1 MSSSRI
7 QLQVIKKS
15 SDSNTKR
22 IRYLVKTNQMLVKM
36 MDKFCQYIGQP
47 RSNVHFYHNGRQL
60 KECETA
66 NSAHFVPDDTIEAIL
81 LGKKFMQ
88 YHQFAPSILF
98 FMCFYS
104 GYFWLDSGMPE
115 SYGRNITLPNEQVA
129 LADHE
134 KISVS
139 KNEHI
144 AHIVEMLGCYFWFFL
159 NSYMSITVI
168 LNCKGGREQT
178 I

>member
-7 QLQVIKKS
+7 QLQVIKKR

-66 NSAHFVPDDTIEAIL
+66 NSAHLVPDDTIEAFL
-81 LGKKFMQ
+81 LGKKIMQ
-88 YHQFAPSILF
+88 NHQFAPSILF
-98 FMCFYS
+98 FMCF
-104 GYFWLDSGMPE
+104 
-115 SYGRNITLPNEQVA
+115 
-129 LADHE
+129 
-134 KISVS
+134 
-139 KNEHI
+139 
-144 AHIVEMLGCYFWFFL
+144 
-159 NSYMSITVI
+159 
-168 LNCKGGREQT
+168 
-178 I
+178 